1 MVKCNP
7 ELQSWAKVFNVEREP
22 KLKKIK
28 LVTGGGDENNGVT
41 TKGMVSKVIIHP
53 DYYQYSG
60 ETVIGQTDVA
70 LNKANSDLF
79 SLNGTK
85 STNGVEPICLPP
97 KTGFMVDK
105 NSSGVHEPFEDLDC
119 KLIHGNITII

>member
-1 MVKCNP
+1 M
-7 ELQSWAKVFNVEREP
+7 EREP

-28 LVTGGGDENNGVT
+28 LVTGGGDEKNGFTNN
-41 TKGMVSKVIIHP
+41 GMVSKVIIHP

-70 LNKANSDLF
+70 LIKANGDLF
-79 SLNGTK
+79 SLSEDGTK